1 MNQDFLRE
9 GVDRLEGYVLLQDQI
24 DYEDFSQDDDV
35 GFDYFISAEMVNEGE
50 FEYGKDPIYNIRV
63 FIEDGRVKHRY
74 KSDFRRKTP
83 TMNGSYPSVLGEIS
97 LTSPLMMNMLTIAG
111 REGRMQR
118 KIFQN
123 WLRSSLNKIR

>member
-1 MNQDFLRE
+1 LRE
-9 GVDRLEGYVLLQDQI
+9 AVDRLDSYILLQDKI

-35 GFDYFISAEMVNEGE
+35 GFDYFISAEMINESE

-83 TMNGSYPSVLGEIS
+83 TMNGSYPSSWRDVSDKSLEDDYAYNSKERRTYAKKDIS
-97 LTSPLMMNMLTIAG
+97 KLAEEFS
-111 REGRMQR
+111 E
-118 KIFQN
+118 
-123 WLRSSLNKIR
+123 

>member
-1 MNQDFLRE
+1 MDQDFLRE
-9 GVDRLEGYVLLQDQI
+9 AVDKLDNYVLLQDKI

-35 GFDYFISAEMVNEGE
+35 GFDYFISAEIINERE

-83 TMNGSYPSVLGEIS
+83 TMNGSYPSSWRDVSDKSLDDEYAYNSRERRTDAKKDIS
-97 LTSPLMMNMLTIAG
+97 KLA
-111 REGRMQR
+111 EE
-118 KIFQN
+118 FFE
-123 WLRSSLNKIR
+123 

>member
-1 MNQDFLRE
+1 MDQDFLRE

-74 KSDFRRKTP
+74 KSDFRRKNP
-83 TMNGSYPSVLGEIS
+83 YYE
-97 LTSPLMMNMLTIAG
+97 
-111 REGRMQR
+111 
-118 KIFQN
+118 
-123 WLRSSLNKIR
+123 W